1 MCTRVIYT
9 PKEKQSYVGRN
20 MDWAVNPTP
29 ELWVMPP
36 EVRRRAMA
44 KTERGQEFKWKSKY
58 SSVIV
63 SNFGIS
69 NSDGL
74 NSEGLAVNL
83 LWLSSSKYPDG
94 PPKKGSYPMSMSI
107 WAQYILDVCKSVKD
121 AVYAMENI
129 YIQTTTIP
137 DDPSKL
143 ATCHL
148 SIGDKK
154 GNSAVFEYIN
164 ERLHIYTNVDTS
176 GINSCDYP
184 HIIKHYTQDEMRV
197 MTNDPKFD
205 TQIGSLV
212 YWDSLNEVYKDGP
225 ALLPGSNLSLS
236 RFVRATYFTRQLPMN
251 VKQNLALAGL
261 SAVINN
267 AAQPQTSSED
277 ADLSRTQYSSFADQ
291 SRLQYF
297 FRSAYGPFLIWI
309 DLLDVNFDKLKAK
322 NKGKKKRYAFKLQ
335 LNEDGVFQ
343 DCDNNYMSGKMNA
356 YLKVEKMFPFL
367 PIP

>member
-20 MDWAVNPTP
+20 MDWAVNPSP
-29 ELWVMPP
+29 QLWVMPP
-36 EVRRRAMA
+36 NVKRKAMA

-94 PPKKGSYPMSMSI
+94 PHHKNAFPMSMSI
-107 WAQYILDVCKSVKD
+107 WAQYILDSCKNVKE
-121 AVYAMENI
+121 AVYAMKDI

-148 SIGDKK
+148 SVGDKK
-154 GNSAVFEYIN
+154 GNSLVFEYISG
-164 ERLHIYTNVDTS
+164 RLHIYTNVDTS
-176 GINSCDYP
+176 GEKFSDFP

-212 YWDSLNEVYKDGP
+212 YWDELHETYKDGP

-236 RFVRATYFTRQLPMN
+236 RFVRATYFSRQLPKN
-251 VKQNLALAGL
+251 APQNLALARL
-261 SAVINN
+261 SGVINN
-267 AAQPQTSSED
+267 AAQPATSVEN
-277 ADLSRTQYSSFADQ
+277 ADVSRTQYNSFADQ
-291 SRLQYF
+291 SRLHYF

-309 DLLDVNFDKLKAK
+309 DLSDVNFDKLK
-322 NKGKKKRYAFKLQ
+322 NKKGYAFTLQ

-343 DCDNNYMSGKMNA
+343 DCDKQAISGKVNQ
-356 YLKVEKMFPFL
+356 YLTVEKMFPFL